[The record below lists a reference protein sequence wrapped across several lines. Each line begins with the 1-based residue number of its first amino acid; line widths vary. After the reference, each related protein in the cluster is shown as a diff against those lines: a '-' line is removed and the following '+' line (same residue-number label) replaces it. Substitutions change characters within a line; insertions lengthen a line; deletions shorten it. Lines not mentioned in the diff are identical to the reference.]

1 MFFSSLK
8 VKHGEKIITSE
19 SDVTGGALKVN
30 DAFDLFLV
38 ELPAGNYELRLFM
51 KLQFFFI
58 DDPMSKWTKS
68 EEQRFIS
75 NWKSRVGKI
84 WDGQLL
90 KVLPSK
96 KTVRLGL
103 DFEIQIGGFM
113 FDHWEISVKKVP
125 AGSTFRCFVNPG
137 KKNVMLTENDNA
149 ITIRNVRKV
158 GNFQQITSA
167 HEFGHMIGLD
177 DEYGPLFGGISGAYT
192 KDYASVMNI
201 GSKVRSRHLGQ
212 LNYWLDKAI
221 KANGIK

>member
-1 MFFSSLK
+1 MFFSSIK
-8 VKHGEKIITSE
+8 VKPGEKIITSE
-19 SDVTGGALKVN
+19 SDVTGGVLKVN

-58 DDPMSKWTKS
+58 DDPMNKWKKS
-68 EEQRFIS
+68 EEQKFIA
-75 NWKSRVGKI
+75 NWKLRVRKI
-84 WDGQLL
+84 WDGRLL

-96 KTVRLGL
+96 KTVRLSL
-103 DFEIQIGGFM
+103 EFEIQIGGFM

-125 AGSTFRCFVNPG
+125 AGSTFRSYVNPG
-137 KKNVMLTENDNA
+137 KKNVMLTENDNG

-177 DEYGPLFGGISGAYT
+177 DEYGPLFGGTAGAYN

-201 GSKVRSRHLGQ
+201 GSKVRLRHMGQ
-212 LNYWLDKAI
+212 LNHWLDKAI
-221 KANGIK
+221 KENGIK